1 MKINTAKFQKAYKII
16 QGAKNILVVIHKK
29 PDGDALSSAC
39 AFSLFLDKLG
49 KQYEIFCS
57 DPPPETFSFLP
68 GIDKIGSNKI
78 KLGNNFSQ
86 FDLVIIL
93 DCGSIIRTDL
103 VPEIESRQDHQYILE
118 FDHHPSREGFSDLEL
133 RYPEM
138 NSTTEVIYHFYKFNN
153 LEIDKETAECILT
166 GILTDTAN
174 FLHPLTNTQT
184 LDIASQ
190 MLNKGANY
198 PRITKNTWQNKSV
211 DSMKIWSVVLN
222 NLKIN
227 PKYKI
232 AFSVLTRKEMDLFKD
247 NLEDLD
253 SILHWISNLEEIKAL
268 ILLKEEGEG
277 AVKGNLRTNHPRV
290 DVSRLANH
298 LGGGGHAKASGFVL
312 EGIIKKTEQGWKV
325 I

>member
-1 MKINTAKFQKAYKII
+1 MKVNIAKFQKAHRVI
-16 QGAKNILVVIHKK
+16 QGAKNILIIIHKR

-39 AFSLFLDKLG
+39 AFSLFLDKLN
-49 KQYEIFCS
+49 KQHEIFCPN
-57 DPPPETFSFLP
+57 PPPETFSFLP
-68 GIDKIGSNKI
+68 GVNKIKSNKI
-78 KLGNNFSQ
+78 EMKNNFSR
-86 FDLVIIL
+86 FDLILIL

-103 VPEIESRQDHQYILE
+103 VSEIESRGDHQYILE
-118 FDHHPSREGFSDLEL
+118 FDHHPSEEGFSDLEL

-153 LEIDKETAECILT
+153 LEIDKETAESILT

-184 LDIASQ
+184 LEIASL

-198 PRITKNTWQNKSV
+198 PKITKSTWQNKSV
-211 DSMKIWSVVLN
+211 DSMKVWSVVLN

-227 PKYKI
+227 PEYKI
-232 AFSVLTRKEMDLFKD
+232 AFSVLTQEEMKLFED

-268 ILLKEEGEG
+268 ILLKEEVGNLL
-277 AVKGNLRTNHPRV
+277 KGNLRTNHPGV
-290 DVSRLANH
+290 DVSLLANH
-298 LGGGGHAKASGFVL
+298 LGGGGHAKASGFMIKG
-312 EGIIKKTEQGWKV
+312 EIKKGNNSWKV
-325 I
+325 L